1 MGLWLEKRFQAFAYF
16 ESEQEYQDA
25 EAAVAEFVEPGALS
39 GDFLD
44 FGDAD
49 FVGDAVADGFDFHS
63 FDGVADYPVTIF
75 RFHLRYHYGV
85 WVRG

>member
-1 MGLWLEKRFQAFAYF
+1 MGLRLEKGFQEFAYF

-44 FGDAD
+44 VHHSD
-49 FVGDAVADGFDFHS
+49 FVGDAVADGFDFDS
-63 FDGVADYPVTIF
+63 FDCIP
-75 RFHLRYHYGV
+75 
-85 WVRG
+85 